1 MKKINL
7 LQMAILFIPGVM
19 GSAQAE
25 TLFECKLPDNKSAT
39 IAMQGAQLYYTFG
52 KQNSEPDMQLNRD
65 NDWYF
70 YGQHGSGSNYQL
82 SFRVVKGDYN
92 YVIYSQDTGNGVNE
106 GLVAYKG
113 NKVLYNKHCTE
124 PAKYDASLFQTDAAD
139 IGMNDES
146 DQVSDYIT
154 SIASGNPPE
163 ANNDSQPQLSS
174 QDQQPANG
182 QPPIKV
188 QLQDTASDYKGENK
202 ADHTVTRHIYVYS
215 LVDSVTIQAISIDK
229 GSCYKGDVKPFDIKY
244 GKRYDFQVPYSYSV
258 AYANAGWNWMTLN
271 PKYNECMWE
280 SVEIK
285 TNMGNYIF
293 NLQ

>member
-19 GSAQAE
+19 GSVQAE

-92 YVIYSQDTGNGVNE
+92 YVIYSQDTGNGVTE

-154 SIASGNPPE
+154 SIANNGN
-163 ANNDSQPQLSS
+163 NQRNDNSTQQSN
-174 QDQQPANG
+174 QDREQTQTN
-182 QPPIKV
+182 QNPIEV
-188 QLQDTASDYKGENK
+188 RLAENTAWGTMSMVNI
-202 ADHTVTRHIYVYS
+202 TS
-215 LVDSVTIQAISIDK
+215 LTNSVTIN
-229 GSCYKGDVKPFDIKY
+229 DVVVNRGNCTLFVSNQLKQYRQRTLKY
-244 GKRYDFQVPYSYSV
+244 GEQ
-258 AYANAGWNWMTLN
+258 T
-271 PKYNECMWE
+271 KYGFNTDCNIR
-280 SVEIK
+280 EIVVK
-285 TNMGNYIF
+285 TNQGDWVF
-293 NLQ
+293 NN